1 MLTKEQYM
9 EAYRQLTASFSPI
22 WDWKYDEHLRV
33 ISSSCDHESLFHQ
46 LMMECEIEK
55 AITKHRAQS
64 DLPFIYICD
73 STLCWIVA
81 FEKDQS
87 AIYIKGPFF
96 DTLKDPETY
105 DGLLL
110 GHDLSPEAKEVL
122 KASFL
127 HLPAIPSNMATA
139 LALMLH
145 YAIRQ
150 ETLAE
155 QDIAI
160 RVTERHRTEDTS
172 VATDQ
177 LQRHNK
183 HWEMEDEIL
192 DKVRRGDTNISGLL
206 NRFTQRAPEIPENLQ
221 RDLNYGRQNIN
232 MLLSLISRAAVEGG
246 LPRKTSFAICGQY
259 RRRINA
265 SSSMRELGALGN
277 EALTEYVH
285 RVSSMKKYRHCSKQI
300 QLCCEYINN
309 HPEEKIT
316 LNYLS
321 DRIGYTPYHLSRK
334 FKQEMGCSLVEYIQD
349 VKVERAQFLLRTR
362 EMTVDEI
369 AADLNYASGSYFSS
383 VFRKKTGESPT
394 EYRRK
399 HEII

>member
-33 ISSSCDHESLFHQ
+33 ISSGCDHESLFHQ

-55 AITKHRAQS
+55 AITKHRVQS

-145 YAIRQ
+145 
-150 ETLAE
+150 
-155 QDIAI
+155 
-160 RVTERHRTEDTS
+160 
-172 VATDQ
+172 
-177 LQRHNK
+177 
-183 HWEMEDEIL
+183 
-192 DKVRRGDTNISGLL
+192 
-206 NRFTQRAPEIPENLQ
+206 
-221 RDLNYGRQNIN
+221 
-232 MLLSLISRAAVEGG
+232 
-246 LPRKTSFAICGQY
+246 
-259 RRRINA
+259 
-265 SSSMRELGALGN
+265 
-277 EALTEYVH
+277 
-285 RVSSMKKYRHCSKQI
+285 
-300 QLCCEYINN
+300 
-309 HPEEKIT
+309 
-316 LNYLS
+316 
-321 DRIGYTPYHLSRK
+321 
-334 FKQEMGCSLVEYIQD
+334 
-349 VKVERAQFLLRTR
+349 
-362 EMTVDEI
+362 
-369 AADLNYASGSYFSS
+369 
-383 VFRKKTGESPT
+383 
-394 EYRRK
+394 
-399 HEII
+399 

>member
-1 MLTKEQYM
+1 MVSFWDTIFPR
-9 EAYRQLTASFSPI
+9 RQ
-22 WDWKYDEHLRV
+22 
-33 ISSSCDHESLFHQ
+33 
-46 LMMECEIEK
+46 
-55 AITKHRAQS
+55 
-64 DLPFIYICD
+64 
-73 STLCWIVA
+73 
-81 FEKDQS
+81 
-87 AIYIKGPFF
+87 
-96 DTLKDPETY
+96 
-105 DGLLL
+105 
-110 GHDLSPEAKEVL
+110 KEVL

-206 NRFTQRAPEIPENLQ
+206 NRFTQAAPEIPENLQ

-232 MLLSLISRAAVEGG
+232 MLLSLISPGGGGGG

-265 SSSMRELGALGN
+265 SSSMRSWAPW
-277 EALTEYVH
+277 AM
-285 RVSSMKKYRHCSKQI
+285 R
-300 QLCCEYINN
+300 
-309 HPEEKIT
+309 P
-316 LNYLS
+316 
-321 DRIGYTPYHLSRK
+321 
-334 FKQEMGCSLVEYIQD
+334 
-349 VKVERAQFLLRTR
+349 
-362 EMTVDEI
+362 
-369 AADLNYASGSYFSS
+369 
-383 VFRKKTGESPT
+383 
-394 EYRRK
+394 
-399 HEII
+399 

>member
-1 MLTKEQYM
+1 M
-9 EAYRQLTASFSPI
+9 
-22 WDWKYDEHLRV
+22 
-33 ISSSCDHESLFHQ
+33 
-46 LMMECEIEK
+46 
-55 AITKHRAQS
+55 
-64 DLPFIYICD
+64 
-73 STLCWIVA
+73 
-81 FEKDQS
+81 
-87 AIYIKGPFF
+87 
-96 DTLKDPETY
+96 
-105 DGLLL
+105 
-110 GHDLSPEAKEVL
+110 L

>member
-1 MLTKEQYM
+1 MLTKEQYI
-9 EAYRQLTASFSPI
+9 EAYGQLTASCYPI
-22 WDWKYDEHLRV
+22 WDWKYDENLQV
-33 ISSSCDHESLFHQ
+33 ISSNCNHESLFHQ

-55 AITKHRAQS
+55 AISKHRAQS

-81 FEKDQS
+81 FEKDQGN
-87 AIYIKGPFF
+87 IYIKGPFF
-96 DTLKDPETY
+96 DALKDSETY
-105 DGLLL
+105 DGFLQ
-110 GHDLSPEAKEVL
+110 GHDLSPEAKDVL
-122 KASFL
+122 KESFL
-127 HLPAIPSNMATA
+127 RLSAIPSNIATVF
-139 LALMLH
+139 ALMLH

-150 ETLAE
+150 ESLTE
-155 QDIAI
+155 QDIAF
-160 RVTERHRTEDTS
+160 RVTERHRIEDTR

-177 LQRHNK
+177 LQRQNK

-192 DKVRRGDTNISGLL
+192 DKVRRGDTNISGLMEKFAE
-206 NRFTQRAPEIPENLQ
+206 REPEIPENLQ
-221 RDLNYGRQNIN
+221 KNINYGRQNIN

-265 SSSMRELGALGN
+265 SSTTRELQALGN

-316 LNYLS
+316 LNYLA

-334 FKQEMGCSLVEYIQD
+334 FKQEMGCALVDYIQD
-349 VKVERAQFLLRTR
+349 VKIERAQFLLRTR
-362 EMTVDEI
+362 EMAVDEI

-383 VFRKKTGESPT
+383 VFRKKTGESPS
-394 EYRRK
+394 EYRKK